1 MPFINVGET
10 LRVSGKWVIH
20 PDYGEQLKVELY
32 EKLLPETP
40 EAIERYLASG
50 LIKGVGPATA
60 KKIVKKFADQTLHII
75 SHHPQRLAEIKGI
88 TMEKALRIGQA
99 FEEQRGLR
107 ELCCFCRSMA

>member
-40 EAIERYLASG
+40 
-50 LIKGVGPATA
+50 
-60 KKIVKKFADQTLHII
+60 
-75 SHHPQRLAEIKGI
+75 RL
-88 TMEKALRIGQA
+88 
-99 FEEQRGLR
+99 
-107 ELCCFCRSMA
+107 